1 MLSLIFLSLAL
12 IATVI
17 YFWRHRMPSDKNKS
31 INRYDRKKPTI
42 TAPEKLSE
50 EAITEQ
56 LCKNDDENVR
66 EIKLE
71 SKDPLMND
79 ASESYEKPLKKQAPF
94 EQSDYLVAVYLVAKE
109 GETYS
114 GYELLQ
120 ALLSAGLRYGQ
131 QKIFHRHMH
140 KDGRGDVLF
149 HCASATPP
157 GTFDLTKMGSFSGR
171 GLCLFFTA
179 NEVEEP
185 LAAFDCLMETL
196 DQLIDDLGG
205 DVFDEKRGLFTKD
218 KMIQHRQQLRM
229 IENNKTNTD
238 MFSSIDA

>member
-1 MLSLIFLSLAL
+1 MMSLIFLSLAL

-17 YFWRHRMPSDKNKS
+17 YFWRHHIPGDKNKS
-31 INRYDRKKPTI
+31 INRYNGKKTRAA
-42 TAPEKLSE
+42 APEKLSE
-50 EAITEQ
+50 EIITEQ

-66 EIKLE
+66 EITSE
-71 SKDPLMND
+71 IKDPLMNEVSD
-79 ASESYEKPLKKQAPF
+79 YSDKAAKKQMSSNEP
-94 EQSDYLVAVYLVAKE
+94 DYIIALYLIAKE

-131 QKIFHRHMH
+131 QKIFHRHTH
-140 KDGRGDVLF
+140 KDGRGEILF
-149 HCASATPP
+149 HCASATAP

-185 LAAFDCLMETL
+185 LAAFDCLLETL
-196 DQLIDDLGG
+196 DQLVEDLGG
-205 DVFDEKRGLFTKD
+205 EVLDEKQALFTKE
-218 KMIQHRQQLRM
+218 KMMQHHQQLRA
-229 IENNKTNTD
+229 IENNKTTVD
-238 MFSSIDA
+238 MFG